1 MGKRVAQV
9 YERMEKSGRT
19 YDSSLQPAINRLQ
32 DAYRQLDKAEQKM
45 QELDATGQE
54 KIGGLQIKVA
64 PGMIRNRG
72 GIVPSGNLAL
82 IGEGPGGR
90 GGELV
95 YSGSDAIVLNQSRT
109 DALLTMAL
117 QKGLSGGGG
126 NEAPVVV
133 STDNSVRSNTS
144 NMMAS
149 APIVTSNDT
158 FTNAIASSV

>member
-1 MGKRVAQV
+1 MK
-9 YERMEKSGRT
+9 
-19 YDSSLQPAINRLQ
+19 
-32 DAYRQLDKAEQKM
+32 
-45 QELDATGQE
+45 ELDATGKE

-64 PGMIRNRG
+64 PGMIRGMNRG

-90 GGELV
+90 GGKLV
-95 YSGSDAIVLNQSRT
+95 YSGSDAMVLNQSRT

-126 NEAPVVV
+126 GDAPVVV